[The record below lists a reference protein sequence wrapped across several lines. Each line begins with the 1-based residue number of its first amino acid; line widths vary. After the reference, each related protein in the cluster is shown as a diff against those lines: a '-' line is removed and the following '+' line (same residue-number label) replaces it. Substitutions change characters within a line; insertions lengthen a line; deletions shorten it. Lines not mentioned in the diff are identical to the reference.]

1 MFKGFYVLFLILVL
15 ISASNASAIE
25 SGITE
30 YPLTIVDN
38 MNNTITI
45 ESKPERILSTMP
57 SNTEILFAV
66 GVGEYVVGGTIHDE
80 YPPEAVEIP
89 KVGGYTNLDF
99 EAIVN
104 LEPDVVFASE
114 ANGEDAINM
123 LKDLG
128 FTVIIIEPNTI
139 DDIMNNIEL
148 IGEVTGNKETAL
160 SVTEDMRAQ
169 MDAITSKTEDI
180 PAEDRPRVLY
190 LIWHDPM
197 YSAGLNSYPDDLIT
211 MSGGNNIQKA
221 EGWPVINLE
230 NVIASNPQIIICS
243 GMGGGSYVIMES
255 IKNNDALA
263 QTDAIKNNKVYPIDQ
278 PGIIEIPGPRIV
290 EGLKELHGYIEPEIE
305 VNEEQT
311 EEEESVIKANEEQLE
326 DESPLNNVPGD
337 SESGIQANAEQTE
350 QEAPVNSTP
359 GFSVMVASCM
369 LVAGYLRAKRS

>member
-1 MFKGFYVLFLILVL
+1 MFKGFYVLFLVLVL
-15 ISASNASAIE
+15 ISVSDASAIE
-25 SGITE
+25 AGMTE
-30 YPLTIVDN
+30 YPLTIMDN

-45 ESKPERILSTMP
+45 ESKPEKILSTMP
-57 SNTEILFAV
+57 SNTEILFAI
-66 GVGEYVVGGTIHDE
+66 GAGDNVVGGTIHDK
-80 YPPEAVEIP
+80 YPPEVANIP
-89 KVGGYTNLDF
+89 KVGGYTNLEF
-99 EAIVN
+99 ESIVS
-104 LEPDVVFASE
+104 LEPDVIFASA

-128 FTVIIIEPNTI
+128 LTVIVIEPKTI

-160 SVTEDMRAQ
+160 SITDDMRTQ

-180 PAEDRPRVLY
+180 PTEDSPRVLY

-211 MSGGNNIQKA
+211 MAGGNNIQKA

-230 NVIASNPQIIICS
+230 DVIASNPQIIICS
-243 GMGGGSYVIMES
+243 GMGGGSYTILDA

-278 PGIIEIPGPRIV
+278 PSIIEIPGPRIV
-290 EGLKELHGYIEPEIE
+290 EGLNELYGYIEPEIK
-305 VNEEQT
+305 VGEEQT
-311 EEEESVIKANEEQLE
+311 E
-326 DESPLNNVPGD
+326 D
-337 SESGIQANAEQTE
+337 
-350 QEAPVNSTP
+350 EAPVNSTP